1 MKLQVLGLTRNDIE
15 FKNCKLAQLAM
26 EPTRFLTSK
35 PIGTIY
41 VKLNYK
47 NLLVFL
53 ALIILTIPAFTQEHI
68 AKGKWSMETSLTFPP
83 AAQIY
88 MIKVSH
94 QFSEHSELGLGT
106 AFQNW
111 KNTDKSPC
119 GQANA
124 YTLLLFYR
132 YLFLKNFHI
141 ELELWPAYNH
151 FNSFV
156 DGKTY
161 KGLEL
166 WIEYKVGYK
175 VNLTNHIFLNLQP
188 GLAHGLWM
196 QNKWPEYKD
205 YSSREMI
212 INSLVFVPQVM
223 LGWNF

>member
-1 MKLQVLGLTRNDIE
+1 MKNQIITFTQDDSN
-15 FKNCKLAQLAM
+15 FKHSLLMQLAM
-26 EPTRFLTSK
+26 KPNRFLTSK
-35 PIGTIY
+35 PKGTSFG
-41 VKLNYK
+41 KLNYK
-47 NLLVFL
+47 VLLVFL
-53 ALIILTIPAFTQEHI
+53 ALIILTFPASAQDTI
-68 AKGKWSMETSLTFPP
+68 AKGKWSLETSLTFPP

-88 MIKVSH
+88 MLKASY
-94 QFSEHSELGLGT
+94 QFSECSVLGLGT

-111 KNTDKSPC
+111 KNTDKSPR

-124 YTLLLFYR
+124 YTLLLSYR
-132 YLFLKNFHI
+132 YFFWKNFHI

-166 WIEYKVGYK
+166 WVEYKVGYK
-175 VNLTNHIFLNLQP
+175 VNLTNHLFLNLQP

-196 QNKWPEYKD
+196 QNKWPEYVD
-205 YSSREMI
+205 YSSRDMI
-212 INSLVFVPQVM
+212 KNSLVFVPQVM